1 VLSFY
6 VVSKYQMVTTKHNMS
21 VFKLMCLIVCLYPI
35 LFCTTANAQCND
47 EKSSNGL
54 SWDFDEENAKDFSIG
69 TFVSGIFTPQI
80 IIDTKH
86 IRAYIRDERFQVLRS
101 RCGDMRAID
110 AIYLKSLK
118 IADYNIARALFLSF
132 MAVLE
137 HRKVDVKMPI
147 FKPVGLPLTFE
158 ADSIFYARIKNL
170 PTQVYS
176 DSPPGPNG
184 DIDKL
189 QHFFGSAYLAFASES
204 PGLTGTTGN
213 LIEWGEEKFVVGG
226 TDDLRDKRANKHG
239 KSFGRDLLV
248 VKTLLPSDYLTSSHE
263 DRK

>member
-1 VLSFY
+1 MATTNYYKSFLNLVCVILYACPLY
-6 VVSKYQMVTTKHNMS
+6 V
-21 VFKLMCLIVCLYPI
+21 
-35 LFCTTANAQCND
+35 CTTVNAQCND
-47 EKSSNGL
+47 EKNPNDL
-54 SWDFDEENAKDFSIG
+54 SWDFDEGKNKDFSVV
-69 TFVSGIFTPQI
+69 TFVSDIFTPQI
-80 IIDTKH
+80 IIDTKL
-86 IRAYIRDERFQVLRS
+86 IRAYIRDGRFQILRG

-147 FKPVGLPLTFE
+147 VKSLALPLSFE
-158 ADSIFYARIKNL
+158 EDSIFNSRMNNL

-176 DSPPGPNG
+176 DTPPGLHG
-184 DIDKL
+184 DVDKL
-189 QHFFGSAYLAFASES
+189 QHFFGSAYLVFASES
-204 PGLTGTTGN
+204 PGLTGTAGN
-213 LIEWGEEKFVVGG
+213 LIEWGEEKFVVDG
-226 TDDLRDKRANKHG
+226 TDDPRDKRANKQG

-248 VKTLLPSDYLTSSHE
+248 VKTLLPSDYLTFPHE